1 MDNLSICVLLFLIIL
16 IAVKTVP
23 ADVDRRDDRAEH
35 LRGDKLGIGEIM
47 HREIVRTVADVL
59 GYTQQG
65 VGFEVAFLHA
75 DAVEVDI
82 SLSDVRL
89 GCTPQTDVCRE
100 KVKHRHF
107 HVVVSVELLRLAA
120 EDCLM
125 VFVLEFHFVS
135 PFRLFLHKKST
146 HRFCNDEC

>member
-35 LRGDKLGIGEIM
+35 LRGDKLGIGKVVD
-47 HREIVRTVADVL
+47 REIVRSVADVL
-59 GYTQQG
+59 CYTQQG

-82 SLSDVRL
+82 ALPDVGL

-125 VFVLEFHFVS
+125 IFVSEFHFVS
-135 PFRLFLHKKST
+135 PFQLVFRK
-146 HRFCNDEC
+146 

>member
-1 MDNLSICVLLFLIIL
+1 MDNLSICVLLFLIIF
-16 IAVKTVP
+16 IAVETVP

-35 LRGDKLGIGEIM
+35 LRGDKLGIGKVVD
-47 HREIVRTVADVL
+47 REIVRSVTDVL
-59 GYTQQG
+59 CYTQQG

-82 SLSDVRL
+82 ALSDVML

-107 HVVVSVELLRLAA
+107 HVVISVELLRLAA

-125 VFVLEFHFVS
+125 VFVSEFHFVS
-135 PFRLFLHKKST
+135 PFQLVFRK
-146 HRFCNDEC
+146 

>member
-16 IAVKTVP
+16 IAVETVP
-23 ADVDRRDDRAEH
+23 ADVDRRNDRAEH
-35 LRGDKLGIGEIM
+35 LRGDKLGIGKVVD
-47 HREIVRTVADVL
+47 REIVRSVTDVL

-65 VGFEVAFLHA
+65 VGFEVTFLHA
-75 DAVEVDI
+75 NAIKVDI
-82 SLSDVRL
+82 ALPDVRL

-107 HVVVSVELLRLAA
+107 HVVISVELLRLAA

-125 VFVLEFHFVS
+125 VLVFEFHFVS
-135 PFRLFLHKKST
+135 PFRLFFAQKK
-146 HRFCNDEC
+146 HPPFL

>member
-1 MDNLSICVLLFLIIL
+1 MFLLFLVIP
-16 IAVKTVP
+16 IAIETVP

-35 LRGDKLGIGEIM
+35 LRGDKLGIGKVVD
-47 HREIVRTVADVL
+47 REIVRSVADVL
-59 GYTQQG
+59 CYTQQG
-65 VGFEVAFLHA
+65 VGFKVAFLHA

-82 SLSDVRL
+82 ALPDVGL
-89 GCTPQTDVCRE
+89 GCIPQTDVCRE

-107 HVVVSVELLRLAA
+107 HVVVSVELLRFAA

-146 HRFCNDEC
+146 HRFVTMSADLM